1 MVIKKEETY
10 VLKLTE
16 YREILDVL
24 KTGDINLVSKL
35 MDDLKDIDVRY
46 KRVNAQKKLKNNKD
60 YIDSQDY
67 IFEFVSIFY
76 SYEENSFRAKIR
88 HDKYKDPYLLEEFIE
103 LKDNFNHVG
112 VDINVTGKPTVDK
125 ILKIFTSTSLNKK
138 EKAVKILDLI
148 NKSVNKSLVFESQK
162 ITQTALDDKKRF
174 KRLLFSSNINLDY
187 VLKDNFFNEV
197 FKDIIDKIIKQDIK
211 KPDNNLIVERDL
223 YNPYKLGELHFI
235 LQNKEAAK
243 LALKSMDLVKRKDKT
258 VDVGY
263 LYTKNLIDFIGGMLI
278 SNTITSLTDE
288 EKFSI
293 LSEKIPESCSIRI
306 GSDYYLS
313 SDVSNIGFI
322 CGDFEIEKVKGLFDE
337 VINFADYLK
346 TKNENKAR
354 VVIRFLFTILNNNE
368 VMEEQFAVNYPEM
381 FAKLFKLRYELFGNE
396 KHRSVNPDFYYRIDK
411 DDDDSL
417 FSEKL
422 SILKGEFEKLGL
434 NLFLVLDEPIKFV
447 WNIDQHLKFNRFVTN
462 LAKETNSKIL
472 VDLFKIH
479 SNFDRLS
486 IFYESIR
493 TLSKVL
499 TKNKESELC
508 IYLGGLANSLVFLD
522 NDSVRLFTGDK
533 KTTKSVISTL
543 DSFANVNID
552 DTKEEDTKMFSS
564 QCLINNLSIL
574 TDHFYEPVN
583 KFDPLN

>member
-35 MDDLKDIDVRY
+35 MEDLKDIAIRC
-46 KRVNAQKKLKNNKD
+46 KKVSKLPGVKTFVD
-60 YIDSQDY
+60 YINSEGNFFSY
-67 IFEFVSIFY
+67 VSVFY
-76 SYEENSFRAKIR
+76 NYEEKVFRAKVR
-88 HDKYKDPYLLEEFIE
+88 RDKFKDTWYSDEFSE
-103 LKDNFNHVG
+103 LKDMFSQVG
-112 VDINVTGKPTVDK
+112 VEVIVTGKPTVEKISK
-125 ILKIFTSTSLNKK
+125 ILTNKSLNKK
-138 EKAVKILDLI
+138 EKANKILDLI
-148 NKSVNKSLVFESQK
+148 EKSVKRTLTFESRK
-162 ITQTALDDKKRF
+162 VTQTAADDRQRF
-174 KRLLFSSNINLDY
+174 KKVLFGSNVNIDHILKDKFFRE
-187 VLKDNFFNEV
+187 VLKET
-197 FKDIIDKIIKQDIK
+197 IDKIIKRDIK
-211 KPDNNLIVERDL
+211 NPSQNLIFENDIFD
-223 YNPYKLGELHFI
+223 PYKIGEMSHI
-235 LQNKEAAK
+235 LRNKTAAK
-243 LALKSMDLVKRKDKT
+243 YALESMDLVKRKDKT

-263 LYTKNLIDFIGGMLI
+263 LYIKNLIDFIGGMLI

-306 GSDYYLS
+306 GSDYYLR

-322 CGDFEIEKVKGLFDE
+322 GGDFEVEKVEGLFDE

-346 TKNENKAR
+346 TKNKNKAR

-368 VMEEQFAVNYPEM
+368 VMEEEFAVNYPEM
-381 FAKLFKLRYELFGNE
+381 FAKLFKLRYELFGDE

-422 SILKGEFEKLGL
+422 SVLKGEFEKLGL

-447 WNIDQHLKFNRFVTN
+447 WDIDKHLKFNRFVAN

-472 VDLFKIH
+472 VDLFQIH

-486 IFYESIR
+486 LFYESIR

-508 IYLGGLANSLVFLD
+508 VYLGGLANSLVFLD

-552 DTKEEDTKMFSS
+552 DSKEEDTKMFSS
-564 QCLINNLSIL
+564 QGLINNMSIL
-574 TDHFYEPVN
+574 TNKFYEPVN

>member
-16 YREILDVL
+16 YREISNIL
-24 KTGDINLVSKL
+24 KNGDINLVYQL

-46 KRVNAQKKLKNNKD
+46 KNVRKKSKNNNG
-60 YIDSQDY
+60 YINLLDY

-76 SYEENSFRAKIR
+76 SYNEKSFRAKIR
-88 HDKYKDPYLLEEFIE
+88 HDKYKDPFILEGFIE
-103 LKDNFNHVG
+103 LKDKFNHVG

-125 ILKIFTSTSLNKK
+125 ILKIFTSTSLKKK

-148 NKSVNKSLVFESQK
+148 NKSVNKMLASESK
-162 ITQTALDDKKRF
+162 KVTQTAFDDKKRF
-174 KRLLFSSNINLDY
+174 KKLLFSSNINLDY

-197 FKDIIDKIIKQDIK
+197 FKDTIDKIIKQDIK

-263 LYTKNLIDFIGGMLI
+263 LYTKNLLDFIGSMLI

-306 GSDYYLS
+306 GSDYYLR

-322 CGDFEIEKVKGLFDE
+322 CGDFEVEKVKGLFDE

-346 TKNENKAR
+346 TKNKNKAR
-354 VVIRFLFTILNNNE
+354 VVISFLFTILHNND

-381 FAKLFKLRYELFGNE
+381 FAKLFKLRYELFGDE

-411 DDDDSL
+411 EDDDSL

-422 SILKGEFEKLGL
+422 SVLKGEFEKLGL

-447 WNIDQHLKFNRFVTN
+447 WDIDKHFKFNRFVTKM
-462 LAKETNSKIL
+462 AKETNSKIL
-472 VDLFKIH
+472 VDLFKTH

-486 IFYESIR
+486 LFYESIR

-499 TKNKESELC
+499 TKNKDSELC
-508 IYLGGLANSLVFLD
+508 IYFGGLANSLVFLD

-533 KTTKSVISTL
+533 KTNKSVISAL

-552 DTKEEDTKMFSS
+552 DSKEEDTKMFSS
-564 QCLINNLSIL
+564 QGLINNMSIL
-574 TDHFYEPVN
+574 TNKFYEPVN
-583 KFDPLN
+583 KFDPLK

>member
-16 YREILDVL
+16 YREILNVL
-24 KTGDINLVSKL
+24 KTRDVNLVSKL
-35 MDDLKDIDVRY
+35 MDDLKDIAIRC
-46 KRVNAQKKLKNNKD
+46 KKVSKQPGVKTFVD
-60 YIDSQDY
+60 YINSKDNFFPY
-67 IFEFVSIFY
+67 ISVFY
-76 SYEENSFRAKIR
+76 NYEEKVFRAKVR
-88 HDKYKDPYLLEEFIE
+88 HDKFKDTWYSKEFLE
-103 LKDNFNHVG
+103 LKDMFSQVG
-112 VDINVTGKPTVDK
+112 VEVNTTGKATIER
-125 ILKIFTSTSLNKK
+125 ILKIFTNQSLNKN
-138 EKAVKILDLI
+138 EKANKILDVI
-148 NKSVNKSLVFESQK
+148 EKSVKRTLVLESK
-162 ITQTALDDKKRF
+162 KVTQTAFDDKQRF
-174 KRLLFSSNINLDY
+174 KKVLFGSNVNIDY
-187 VLKDNFFNEV
+187 LLKDNFFQEV
-197 FKDIIDKIIKQDIK
+197 LKDTIDKIVKRDIK
-211 KPDNNLIVERDL
+211 NPAQNLIFESEIFD
-223 YNPYKLGELHFI
+223 PYKIGEMSHI
-235 LQNKEAAK
+235 LRNKTAAK
-243 LALKSMDLVKRKDKT
+243 YALESMDLVKRKDKT

-263 LYTKNLIDFIGGMLI
+263 LYLYNLVNFVGGMLI

-293 LSEKIPESCSIRI
+293 LSEKIPESCSIHI
-306 GSDYYLS
+306 GNNYYLR
-313 SDVSNIGFI
+313 SDISNIGFI
-322 CGDFEIEKVKGLFDE
+322 GGDFEVEKVEGLFDE

-346 TKNENKAR
+346 TNNENKAR
-354 VVIRFLFTILNNNE
+354 VVIGFLFTILHNND

-381 FAKLFKLRYELFGNE
+381 FAKLFKLRYELFGDE

-422 SILKGEFEKLGL
+422 SVLKGEFEKLGL

-447 WNIDQHLKFNRFVTN
+447 WNIDKNFKFNRFVTK

-472 VDLFKIH
+472 VDLFKMH

-486 IFYESIR
+486 LFYESIR

-499 TKNKESELC
+499 TKNKDSELC
-508 IYLGGLANSLVFLD
+508 IYFGGLANSLVFLD

-552 DTKEEDTKMFSS
+552 DSKEEDTKMFSS
-564 QCLINNLSIL
+564 KGLINNMSIL
-574 TDHFYEPVN
+574 TNKFYEPVN
-583 KFDPLN
+583 KFDPLK

>member
-16 YREILDVL
+16 YREIANIL
-24 KTGDINLVSKL
+24 KTGDISLVYPL
-35 MDDLKDIDVRY
+35 MDDLKNIDVRY
-46 KRVNAQKKLKNNKD
+46 KKVRKKSKNNNG
-60 YIDSQDY
+60 YINLLDY
-67 IFEFVSIFY
+67 IFEFVSVFY
-76 SYEENSFRAKIR
+76 SYNEKSFRAKIR
-88 HDKYKDPYLLEEFIE
+88 HDKYKDPFILEEFIE
-103 LKDNFNHVG
+103 LKDKFNYVG
-112 VDINVTGKPTVDK
+112 VDINVTGKGTVDK
-125 ILKIFTSTSLNKK
+125 ILKIFASTSLNKK

-148 NKSVNKSLVFESQK
+148 NKSVNKILVFESKK

-174 KRLLFSSNINLDY
+174 KKLLFSSNINLDY
-187 VLKDNFFNEV
+187 VLKDNFLNEV
-197 FKDIIDKIIKQDIK
+197 FKDTIDKIIKQDIK
-211 KPDNNLIVERDL
+211 KPDNNLIVKRDL

-243 LALKSMDLVKRKDKT
+243 LALESMDLVKRKDKT

-263 LYTKNLIDFIGGMLI
+263 LYLYNLVDFVGGMLI

-293 LSEKIPESCSIRI
+293 LSEKIPESCSIHI
-306 GSDYYLS
+306 GNNYYLR
-313 SDVSNIGFI
+313 SDISNIGFI
-322 CGDFEIEKVKGLFDE
+322 CGNFDVEQVKGLFDE

-346 TKNENKAR
+346 TNNENKAR
-354 VVIRFLFTILNNNE
+354 VVIGFLFTILHNND

-381 FAKLFKLRYELFGNE
+381 FAKLFKLRYELFGDK
-396 KHRSVNPDFYYRIDK
+396 KHYNVNPDFYYRIDK
-411 DDDDSL
+411 DDQGSL
-417 FSEKL
+417 ISEKL
-422 SILKGEFEKLGL
+422 SVLKGEFEKLGL

-447 WNIDQHLKFNRFVTN
+447 WNIDKNFKFNRFVTK

-472 VDLFKIH
+472 VDLFKMH

-486 IFYESIR
+486 LFYESIR
-493 TLSKVL
+493 TLSKIL
-499 TKNKESELC
+499 TRNTESELC
-508 IYLGGLANSLVFLD
+508 LYLGGIANSLVFLD
-522 NDSVRLFTGDK
+522 NNSVRLFTGDK

-552 DTKEEDTKMFSS
+552 ESNEEDTKMFSS
-564 QCLINNLSIL
+564 QGLINNMSIL
-574 TDHFYEPVN
+574 TKKFYEPVN

>member
-1 MVIKKEETY
+1 MVIKKEESY

-16 YREILDVL
+16 YREISKIL
-24 KTGDINLVSKL
+24 KTGDISLVYPL
-35 MDDLKDIDVRY
+35 MDDLKEIDVRY
-46 KRVNAQKKLKNNKD
+46 KKVRKKSKNNNG
-60 YIDSQDY
+60 YINLLDY
-67 IFEFVSIFY
+67 IFEFVSVFY
-76 SYEENSFRAKIR
+76 SYNEKSFRAKIR
-88 HDKYKDPYLLEEFIE
+88 HDKYKDPFILEEFIE
-103 LKDNFNHVG
+103 LKDKFNYVG
-112 VDINVTGKPTVDK
+112 VDINVTGKGTVDK
-125 ILKIFTSTSLNKK
+125 ILKIFASTSLNKK

-148 NKSVNKSLVFESQK
+148 NKSVNKILVFESKK

-174 KRLLFSSNINLDY
+174 KKLLFSSNINLDY

-197 FKDIIDKIIKQDIK
+197 FKDTIDKIIKQDIK
-211 KPDNNLIVERDL
+211 KPDNNLIVKRDL
-223 YNPYKLGELHFI
+223 YNPYKIGELHFI

-243 LALKSMDLVKRKDKT
+243 LSLESMDLVKRKDKT

-306 GSDYYLS
+306 GSDYYLK

-322 CGDFEIEKVKGLFDE
+322 CGDFEVEKVKGLFDE
-337 VINFADYLK
+337 VINFSDYLK

-381 FAKLFKLRYELFGNE
+381 FAKLFKLRYELFGDKN
-396 KHRSVNPDFYYRIDK
+396 HHNVNPDFYYRIDK
-411 DDDDSL
+411 YDEGSL
-417 FSEKL
+417 ISEKL
-422 SILKGEFEKLGL
+422 SVLKEEFKKLGL
-434 NLFLVLDEPIKFV
+434 NLFLILDEPVKFV
-447 WNIDQHLKFNRFVTN
+447 WNIDKYYKFNKFVAN

-472 VDLFKIH
+472 VDLFKNH

-486 IFYESIR
+486 LFYESIR
-493 TLSKVL
+493 TLSKIL
-499 TKNKESELC
+499 TRNTESELC
-508 IYLGGLANSLVFLD
+508 LYLGGLANSLVFLD
-522 NDSVRLFTGDK
+522 NNSVRLFTGDK

-552 DTKEEDTKMFSS
+552 DSNEEDTKMFSS
-564 QCLINNLSIL
+564 QDLINNMSIL
-574 TDHFYEPVN
+574 TKKFYEPVN

>member
-16 YREILDVL
+16 YREILNVL
-24 KTGDINLVSKL
+24 KTRDVNLVSKL
-35 MDDLKDIDVRY
+35 MDDLKDIAIRC
-46 KRVNAQKKLKNNKD
+46 KKVSKQPGVKTFVD
-60 YIDSQDY
+60 YINSKDNFFPY
-67 IFEFVSIFY
+67 ISVFY
-76 SYEENSFRAKIR
+76 NYEEKVFRAKVR
-88 HDKYKDPYLLEEFIE
+88 HDKFKDTWYSKEFLE
-103 LKDNFNHVG
+103 LKDMFSQVG
-112 VDINVTGKPTVDK
+112 VEVNTTGKATIER
-125 ILKIFTSTSLNKK
+125 ILKIFTNQSLNKN
-138 EKAVKILDLI
+138 EKANKILDVI
-148 NKSVNKSLVFESQK
+148 EKSVKRTLVLESK
-162 ITQTALDDKKRF
+162 KVTQTAFDDKQRF
-174 KRLLFSSNINLDY
+174 KKVLFGSNVNIDY
-187 VLKDNFFNEV
+187 LLKDNFFQEV
-197 FKDIIDKIIKQDIK
+197 LKDTIDKIVKRDIK
-211 KPDNNLIVERDL
+211 NPAQNLIFESEIFD
-223 YNPYKLGELHFI
+223 PYKIGEMSHI
-235 LQNKEAAK
+235 LRNKTAAK
-243 LALKSMDLVKRKDKT
+243 YALESMDLVKRKDKT

-263 LYTKNLIDFIGGMLI
+263 LYLYNLVNFVGGMLI

-293 LSEKIPESCSIRI
+293 LSEKIPESCSIHI
-306 GSDYYLS
+306 GNNYYLR
-313 SDVSNIGFI
+313 SDISNIGFI
-322 CGDFEIEKVKGLFDE
+322 GGDFEFEKVEGLFDE

-346 TKNENKAR
+346 TNNENKAR
-354 VVIRFLFTILNNNE
+354 VVIGFLFTILHNND

-381 FAKLFKLRYELFGNE
+381 FAKLFKLRYELFGDE

-422 SILKGEFEKLGL
+422 SVLKGEFEKLGL

-447 WNIDQHLKFNRFVTN
+447 WNIDKNFKFNRFVTK

-472 VDLFKIH
+472 VDLFKMH

-486 IFYESIR
+486 LFYESIR

-499 TKNKESELC
+499 TKNKDSELC
-508 IYLGGLANSLVFLD
+508 IYFGGLANSLVFLD

-552 DTKEEDTKMFSS
+552 DSKEEDTNMFSS
-564 QCLINNLSIL
+564 QGLINNMSIL
-574 TDHFYEPVN
+574 TNKFYEPVN
-583 KFDPLN
+583 KFDPLK

>member
-16 YREILDVL
+16 YREILNVL
-24 KTGDINLVSKL
+24 KTGDVNLVYKL

-46 KRVNAQKKLKNNKD
+46 KNKRKKSKNNNG
-60 YIDSQDY
+60 YIDLQDY

-76 SYEENSFRAKIR
+76 SYNEKSFRAKIR
-88 HDKYKDPYLLEEFIE
+88 HDKYKDPFILEEFIE
-103 LKDNFNHVG
+103 LKDKFNYVG

-197 FKDIIDKIIKQDIK
+197 FKDTIDKIIKQDIK

-293 LSEKIPESCSIRI
+293 LSEKIPESCSIHI
-306 GSDYYLS
+306 GNNYYLK

-322 CGDFEIEKVKGLFDE
+322 CGNFEMEQVKGLFDE

-346 TKNENKAR
+346 ANNENKAR
-354 VVIRFLFTILNNNE
+354 VVISFLFTILHNND

-381 FAKLFKLRYELFGNE
+381 FAKLFKLRYELFGDK
-396 KHRSVNPDFYYRIDK
+396 KHRNVNPDFYYRIDK
-411 DDDDSL
+411 DDEGSL
-417 FSEKL
+417 ISGKL
-422 SILKGEFEKLGL
+422 SVLNGEFEKLGL
-434 NLFLVLDEPIKFV
+434 KLFLVLDEPIKFV
-447 WNIDQHLKFNRFVTN
+447 WDIDKHFKFNRFVTN
-462 LAKETNSKIL
+462 MAKETNSKIL
-472 VDLFKIH
+472 VDLFNNH

-486 IFYESIR
+486 LFYESIR

-499 TKNKESELC
+499 TRDKDSELC
-508 IYLGGLANSLVFLD
+508 LYLGGLANSLVFLD

-543 DSFANVNID
+543 DSFANVNINEN
-552 DTKEEDTKMFSS
+552 KEEDTKMFSS
-564 QCLINNLSIL
+564 QGLINNMSIL
-574 TDHFYEPVN
+574 TNKFYEPVN

>member
-16 YREILDVL
+16 YREISNIL
-24 KTGDINLVSKL
+24 KTGYMSLVYPL

-46 KRVNAQKKLKNNKD
+46 KKVRKKSKNNNG
-60 YIDSQDY
+60 YINLLDY
-67 IFEFVSIFY
+67 IFEFVSVFY
-76 SYEENSFRAKIR
+76 SYNEKSFRAKIR
-88 HDKYKDPYLLEEFIE
+88 HDKYKDPFILEEFIE
-103 LKDNFNHVG
+103 LKDKFNYVG
-112 VDINVTGKPTVDK
+112 VDINVTGKGTVDK
-125 ILKIFTSTSLNKK
+125 ILKIFASTSLNKK

-148 NKSVNKSLVFESQK
+148 NKSVNKILVFESKK

-174 KRLLFSSNINLDY
+174 KKLLFSSNINLDY
-187 VLKDNFFNEV
+187 VLKDNFLNEV
-197 FKDIIDKIIKQDIK
+197 FKDTIDKIIKQDIK
-211 KPDNNLIVERDL
+211 KPDNNLIVKRDL

-243 LALKSMDLVKRKDKT
+243 LALESMDLVKRKDKT

-263 LYTKNLIDFIGGMLI
+263 LYLYNLVDFVGGMII
-278 SNTITSLTDE
+278 SNSITSLTDE

-306 GSDYYLS
+306 GSDYYLR

-322 CGDFEIEKVKGLFDE
+322 CGNFEVEQVKGLFDE
-337 VINFADYLK
+337 VINFADYLT
-346 TKNENKAR
+346 TKNKNKAR

-381 FAKLFKLRYELFGNE
+381 FAKLFKLRYELFGDKNNCN
-396 KHRSVNPDFYYRIDK
+396 VNPDFYYRIDK
-411 DDDDSL
+411 DDEGSL
-417 FSEKL
+417 ISEKL
-422 SILKGEFEKLGL
+422 SVLKGEFEKLGL

-447 WNIDQHLKFNRFVTN
+447 WNIDKNFKFNRFVTN
-462 LAKETNSKIL
+462 LAKESNSKIL
-472 VDLFKIH
+472 VDLFKMH

-486 IFYESIR
+486 LFYESIR
-493 TLSKVL
+493 TLSKIL
-499 TKNKESELC
+499 TRNKDSELC
-508 IYLGGLANSLVFLD
+508 LYLGGLANSLVFLD

-533 KTTKSVISTL
+533 KTTKSVISAL

-552 DTKEEDTKMFSS
+552 DSNKEDTKMFSS
-564 QCLINNLSIL
+564 QGLINNMSIL
-574 TDHFYEPVN
+574 TNKFYEPVN
-583 KFDPLN
+583 KFNPLN

>member
-16 YREILDVL
+16 YREISNIL
-24 KTGDINLVSKL
+24 KTGDMSLVYPL

-46 KRVNAQKKLKNNKD
+46 KKVRKKSKNNNG
-60 YIDSQDY
+60 YINLLDY
-67 IFEFVSIFY
+67 IFEFVSVFY
-76 SYEENSFRAKIR
+76 SYNEKSFRAKIR
-88 HDKYKDPYLLEEFIE
+88 HDKYKDPFILEEFIE
-103 LKDNFNHVG
+103 LKDKFNYVG
-112 VDINVTGKPTVDK
+112 VDINVTGKGTVDK
-125 ILKIFTSTSLNKK
+125 ILKIFASTSLNKK

-148 NKSVNKSLVFESQK
+148 NKSVNKILVFESKK

-174 KRLLFSSNINLDY
+174 KKLLFSSNINLDY

-197 FKDIIDKIIKQDIK
+197 FKDTIDKIIKQDIK
-211 KPDNNLIVERDL
+211 KPDNNLIVKRDL

-243 LALKSMDLVKRKDKT
+243 LALESMDLVKRKDKT

-263 LYTKNLIDFIGGMLI
+263 LYLYNLVDFVGGMII
-278 SNTITSLTDE
+278 SNSITSLTDE

-306 GSDYYLS
+306 GSDYYLR

-322 CGDFEIEKVKGLFDE
+322 CGNFEVEQVKGLFDE
-337 VINFADYLK
+337 VINFADYLT
-346 TKNENKAR
+346 TKNKNKAR
-354 VVIRFLFTILNNNE
+354 VAIRFLFTILNNNE

-381 FAKLFKLRYELFGNE
+381 FAKLFKLRYELFGDKNNCN
-396 KHRSVNPDFYYRIDK
+396 VNPDFYYRIDK
-411 DDDDSL
+411 DDEGSL
-417 FSEKL
+417 ISEKL
-422 SILKGEFEKLGL
+422 SVLKEEFEKLGL

-447 WNIDQHLKFNRFVTN
+447 WNIDKNFKFNRFVTN
-462 LAKETNSKIL
+462 LAKESNSKIL
-472 VDLFKIH
+472 VDLFKMH

-486 IFYESIR
+486 LFYESIR
-493 TLSKVL
+493 TLSKIL
-499 TKNKESELC
+499 TRNTESELC
-508 IYLGGLANSLVFLD
+508 LYLGGLANSLVFLD

-533 KTTKSVISTL
+533 KTTQSVISAL

-552 DTKEEDTKMFSS
+552 DSNKEDTKMFSS
-564 QCLINNLSIL
+564 QGLINNMSIL
-574 TDHFYEPVN
+574 TNKFYEPVN
-583 KFDPLN
+583 KFNPLN

>member
-1 MVIKKEETY
+1 MVIKKEEAY

-16 YREILDVL
+16 YSEISNIL
-24 KTGDINLVSKL
+24 KNGDINLVYQL
-35 MDDLKDIDVRY
+35 MDDLMDIDVRY
-46 KRVNAQKKLKNNKD
+46 KNKRKKSKNNNG
-60 YIDSQDY
+60 YIGPQDY

-76 SYEENSFRAKIR
+76 NYKENSFRAKIR
-88 HDKYKDPYLLEEFIE
+88 HDKYKDPYILEEFIE
-103 LKDNFNHVG
+103 LQDHFNHVG
-112 VDINVTGKPTVDK
+112 VDIIVAGKPTVDK
-125 ILKIFTSTSLNKK
+125 IFKISASASLNKK

-148 NKSVNKSLVFESQK
+148 NKSVNKSLVFESNK

-187 VLKDNFFNEV
+187 VLKDDFFNKV
-197 FKDIIDKIIKQDIK
+197 FKDTIDKIIKQDIK
-211 KPDNNLIVERDL
+211 KPDNNLIVKRDL

-243 LALKSMDLVKRKDKT
+243 LALESMDLVKRKDKT

-263 LYTKNLIDFIGGMLI
+263 LYTKNLLDFIGGMLI

-293 LSEKIPESCSIRI
+293 LSKKIPESCSIRI
-306 GSDYYLS
+306 GSDYYLR

-322 CGDFEIEKVKGLFDE
+322 CGDFEVEKVKGLFDE

-346 TKNENKAR
+346 TKNKNKAR

-422 SILKGEFEKLGL
+422 SI
-434 NLFLVLDEPIKFV
+434 
-447 WNIDQHLKFNRFVTN
+447 
-462 LAKETNSKIL
+462 
-472 VDLFKIH
+472 
-479 SNFDRLS
+479 
-486 IFYESIR
+486 
-493 TLSKVL
+493 
-499 TKNKESELC
+499 
-508 IYLGGLANSLVFLD
+508 
-522 NDSVRLFTGDK
+522 
-533 KTTKSVISTL
+533 
-543 DSFANVNID
+543 
-552 DTKEEDTKMFSS
+552 
-564 QCLINNLSIL
+564 
-574 TDHFYEPVN
+574 
-583 KFDPLN
+583 

>member
-16 YREILDVL
+16 YREILNIL
-24 KTGDINLVSKL
+24 KTGDVNLVSKL
-35 MDDLKDIDVRY
+35 MEDLKDIDVRY
-46 KRVNAQKKLKNNKD
+46 KNVRKKSKNNNG
-60 YIDSQDY
+60 YINLLDY

-76 SYEENSFRAKIR
+76 SYNEKSFRAKIR
-88 HDKYKDPYLLEEFIE
+88 HDKYKDPFILEEFIE
-103 LKDNFNHVG
+103 LQDKFNHVG
-112 VDINVTGKPTVDK
+112 VDIIVAGKPTVDK
-125 ILKIFTSTSLNKK
+125 IFKIFASTSLNKQ

-148 NKSVNKSLVFESQK
+148 NKSVNKSLVSESK
-162 ITQTALDDKKRF
+162 KVTQTAFDDKKRF
-174 KRLLFSSNINLDY
+174 KKLLFGSNINLDY
-187 VLKDNFFNEV
+187 VLKDNFFTEV
-197 FKDIIDKIIKQDIK
+197 FKDTINKIIKQDIK

-258 VDVGY
+258 VDVGH
-263 LYTKNLIDFIGGMLI
+263 LYIKNLINFIGGMLI

-293 LSEKIPESCSIRI
+293 LSEKIPESCSIHI
-306 GSDYYLS
+306 GSDYYLR
-313 SDVSNIGFI
+313 SDVSNIGFVR
-322 CGDFEIEKVKGLFDE
+322 GNFEVEKVKGLFDE
-337 VINFADYLK
+337 VINFSDYLK
-346 TKNENKAR
+346 TKNKNKAR

-368 VMEEQFAVNYPEM
+368 VMEEEFAVNYPKM
-381 FAKLFKLRYELFGNE
+381 FAKLFKLRYELFGDK
-396 KHRSVNPDFYYRIDK
+396 KHRNVNPDFYYRIDK
-411 DDDDSL
+411 EDDDSL

-422 SILKGEFEKLGL
+422 SVLKGEFEKLGL

-447 WNIDQHLKFNRFVTN
+447 WDIDKHFKFNRFVAN
-462 LAKETNSKIL
+462 MAKETNSKIL

-499 TKNKESELC
+499 TKNKKSELC

-564 QCLINNLSIL
+564 QGLINNMSIL
-574 TDHFYEPVN
+574 TNKFYEPVN

>member
-16 YREILDVL
+16 YREILNIL
-24 KTGDINLVSKL
+24 KTGDVNLVSKL
-35 MDDLKDIDVRY
+35 MEDLKDIDVRY
-46 KRVNAQKKLKNNKD
+46 KNVRKKSKNNNG
-60 YIDSQDY
+60 YINLLDY

-76 SYEENSFRAKIR
+76 SYNEKSFRAKIR
-88 HDKYKDPYLLEEFIE
+88 HDKYKDPFILEEFIE
-103 LKDNFNHVG
+103 LQDKFNHVG
-112 VDINVTGKPTVDK
+112 VDIIVAGKPTVDK
-125 ILKIFTSTSLNKK
+125 IFKIFASTSLNKQ

-148 NKSVNKSLVFESQK
+148 NKSVNKSLVSESK
-162 ITQTALDDKKRF
+162 KVTQTAFDDKKRF
-174 KRLLFSSNINLDY
+174 KKLLFGSNINLDY
-187 VLKDNFFNEV
+187 VLKDNFFTEV
-197 FKDIIDKIIKQDIK
+197 FKDTINKIIKQDIK

-263 LYTKNLIDFIGGMLI
+263 LYIKNLIDFIGGMLI

-293 LSEKIPESCSIRI
+293 LSEKIPESCSIHI
-306 GSDYYLS
+306 GSDYYLR
-313 SDVSNIGFI
+313 SDVSNIGFVR
-322 CGDFEIEKVKGLFDE
+322 GNFEVEKVKGLFDE

-346 TKNENKAR
+346 VNNKNKAR
-354 VVIRFLFTILNNNE
+354 VVIRFMFSILNNNE

-381 FAKLFKLRYELFGNE
+381 FAKLFKLRYELFGDE

-422 SILKGEFEKLGL
+422 SVLKGEFEKLGL

-447 WNIDQHLKFNRFVTN
+447 WDIDKHLKFNRFVAN

-472 VDLFKIH
+472 VDLFQIH

-486 IFYESIR
+486 LFYESIR

-533 KTTKSVISTL
+533 KTTKSVISAL

-552 DTKEEDTKMFSS
+552 DSKEEDTKMFSS
-564 QCLINNLSIL
+564 QGLINNMSIL
-574 TDHFYEPVN
+574 TNKFYEPVN
-583 KFDPLN
+583 KFDPLK

>member
-16 YREILDVL
+16 YREILNVL
-24 KTGDINLVSKL
+24 KTGDVNLVYKL

-46 KRVNAQKKLKNNKD
+46 KNKRKKSKNNNG
-60 YIDSQDY
+60 YIDLQDY

-76 SYEENSFRAKIR
+76 NYEENSFRAKIR
-88 HDKYKDPYLLEEFIE
+88 HDKYKDPYILEEFIE
-103 LKDNFNHVG
+103 LQDHFNHVG
-112 VDINVTGKPTVDK
+112 VDIIVAGKPTVDK
-125 ILKIFTSTSLNKK
+125 IFKIFASTSLNKK

-148 NKSVNKSLVFESQK
+148 IKSVNKILVFESKK
-162 ITQTALDDKKRF
+162 ITQTALDDKKRL
-174 KRLLFSSNINLDY
+174 KKLLFSSNINLDY
-187 VLKDNFFNEV
+187 VLKDNFLNKV
-197 FKDIIDKIIKQDIK
+197 FKDTIDKIIKQDIK

-243 LALKSMDLVKRKDKT
+243 LALESMDLVKRKDKI

-278 SNTITSLTDE
+278 SDTITSLTDE

-293 LSEKIPESCSIRI
+293 LSEKIPESCSIYI
-306 GSDYYLS
+306 GNDYYLS
-313 SDVSNIGFI
+313 SGVSNIGFI
-322 CGDFEIEKVKGLFDE
+322 CGNFEVEQVKGLFDE

-346 TKNENKAR
+346 TKNKNKAR
-354 VVIRFLFTILNNNE
+354 VVINFMFTILKNNE
-368 VMEEQFAVNYPEM
+368 IMEEQFAVNYPKM
-381 FAKLFKLRYELFGNE
+381 FAKLFKLRYELFGDK
-396 KHRSVNPDFYYRIDK
+396 KHRNVNPDFYYRIDK
-411 DDDDSL
+411 EDDDSL

-422 SILKGEFEKLGL
+422 SVLKGEFEELGL

-447 WNIDQHLKFNRFVTN
+447 WDIDKHFKFNRFVTKM
-462 LAKETNSKIL
+462 AKETNSKIL
-472 VDLFKIH
+472 VDLFNNH

-486 IFYESIR
+486 LFYESIR

-499 TKNKESELC
+499 TRGKDSELC
-508 IYLGGLANSLVFLD
+508 LYLGGLTNSLVFLD

-552 DTKEEDTKMFSS
+552 DGNKKDTKMFSS
-564 QCLINNLSIL
+564 QGLINNMSIL
-574 TDHFYEPVN
+574 TNKFYEPVN

>member
-16 YREILDVL
+16 YREILNVL
-24 KTGDINLVSKL
+24 KTGDVNLVYKL

-46 KRVNAQKKLKNNKD
+46 KNVRKKSKNNNG
-60 YIDSQDY
+60 YINLLDY

-76 SYEENSFRAKIR
+76 NYNEKSFRAKIR
-88 HDKYKDPYLLEEFIE
+88 HDKYKDPFILEAFIE
-103 LKDNFNHVG
+103 LKDKFNYVG

-125 ILKIFTSTSLNKK
+125 ILKIFTSTSLKKK

-148 NKSVNKSLVFESQK
+148 NKSVNKMLVSESK
-162 ITQTALDDKKRF
+162 KVTQTAFDDKKRF
-174 KRLLFSSNINLDY
+174 KKLLFSSNINLDY
-187 VLKDNFFNEV
+187 ILKDNFFTEV
-197 FKDIIDKIIKQDIK
+197 FKDTIDKIIKQDIK
-211 KPDNNLIVERDL
+211 KPDNNLIVKRDL

-243 LALKSMDLVKRKDKT
+243 LALKSMDLVKRKDKI

-263 LYTKNLIDFIGGMLI
+263 LYLHNLVDFIGGMLI

-306 GSDYYLS
+306 GSNYYLR

-322 CGDFEIEKVKGLFDE
+322 CGNFEVEQVKGLFDE
-337 VINFADYLK
+337 VINFSDYLK
-346 TKNENKAR
+346 TKNKNKAR
-354 VVIRFLFTILNNNE
+354 VVIRFLFTILDNND

-381 FAKLFKLRYELFGNE
+381 FAKLFKLRYELFGDKN
-396 KHRSVNPDFYYRIDK
+396 HHNVNPDFYYRIDK
-411 DDDDSL
+411 DDEGL
-417 FSEKL
+417 MISEKL
-422 SILKGEFEKLGL
+422 SVLKNEFEKLGL
-434 NLFLVLDEPIKFV
+434 NLFLVLDEPIKFA
-447 WNIDQHLKFNRFVTN
+447 WNIDKHFKFNRFVAK

-486 IFYESIR
+486 LFYESIR

-499 TKNKESELC
+499 TRNKDLELC
-508 IYLGGLANSLVFLD
+508 LYLGGLANSLVFLD

-564 QCLINNLSIL
+564 QGLINNMSIL
-574 TDHFYEPVN
+574 TNKFYEPVN

>member
-16 YREILDVL
+16 YREILNVL
-24 KTGDINLVSKL
+24 KTRDVNLVSKL
-35 MDDLKDIDVRY
+35 MEDLKDIAIRC
-46 KRVNAQKKLKNNKD
+46 KKVSKQPGVKTFVD
-60 YIDSQDY
+60 YINSKDNFFPY
-67 IFEFVSIFY
+67 ISVFY
-76 SYEENSFRAKIR
+76 NYEEKVFRAKVR
-88 HDKYKDPYLLEEFIE
+88 HDKFKDTWYSKEFLE
-103 LKDNFNHVG
+103 LKDMFSQVG
-112 VDINVTGKPTVDK
+112 VEVNTTGKATIER
-125 ILKIFTSTSLNKK
+125 ILKIFTNQSLNKN
-138 EKAVKILDLI
+138 EKANKILDVI
-148 NKSVNKSLVFESQK
+148 EKSVKRTLVLESK
-162 ITQTALDDKKRF
+162 KVTQTAFDDKQRF
-174 KRLLFSSNINLDY
+174 KKVLFGSNVNIDY
-187 VLKDNFFNEV
+187 LLKDNFFQEV
-197 FKDIIDKIIKQDIK
+197 LKDTIDKIVKRDIK
-211 KPDNNLIVERDL
+211 NPAQNLIFESEIFD
-223 YNPYKLGELHFI
+223 PYKIGEMSHI
-235 LQNKEAAK
+235 LRNKTAAK
-243 LALKSMDLVKRKDKT
+243 YALESMDLVKRKDKT

-263 LYTKNLIDFIGGMLI
+263 LYLYNLVNFVGGMLI

-293 LSEKIPESCSIRI
+293 LSEKIPESCSIHI
-306 GSDYYLS
+306 GNNYYLR
-313 SDVSNIGFI
+313 SDISNIGFI
-322 CGDFEIEKVKGLFDE
+322 GGDFEVEKVEGLFDE

-346 TKNENKAR
+346 TNNENKAR
-354 VVIRFLFTILNNNE
+354 VVIGFLFTILHNND

-381 FAKLFKLRYELFGNE
+381 FAKLFKLRYELFGDE

-422 SILKGEFEKLGL
+422 SVLKGEFEKLGL

-447 WNIDQHLKFNRFVTN
+447 WNIDKNFKFNRFVTK

-472 VDLFKIH
+472 VDLFKMH

-486 IFYESIR
+486 LFYESIR

-499 TKNKESELC
+499 TKNKDSELC
-508 IYLGGLANSLVFLD
+508 IYFGGLANSLVFLD

-552 DTKEEDTKMFSS
+552 DSKEEDTKMFSS
-564 QCLINNLSIL
+564 QGLINNMSIL
-574 TDHFYEPVN
+574 TNKFYEPVN
-583 KFDPLN
+583 KFDPLK

>member
-16 YREILDVL
+16 YREISNIL
-24 KTGDINLVSKL
+24 KTGDMSLVYPL

-46 KRVNAQKKLKNNKD
+46 KKVRKKSKNNNG
-60 YIDSQDY
+60 YINLLDY
-67 IFEFVSIFY
+67 IFEFVSVFY
-76 SYEENSFRAKIR
+76 SYNEKSFRAKIR
-88 HDKYKDPYLLEEFIE
+88 HDKYKDPFILEEFIE
-103 LKDNFNHVG
+103 LKDKFNYVG
-112 VDINVTGKPTVDK
+112 VDINVTGKGTVDK
-125 ILKIFTSTSLNKK
+125 ILKIFASTSLNKK

-148 NKSVNKSLVFESQK
+148 NKSVNKILVFESKK

-174 KRLLFSSNINLDY
+174 KKLLFSSNINLDY

-197 FKDIIDKIIKQDIK
+197 FKDTIDKIIKQDIK
-211 KPDNNLIVERDL
+211 KPDNNLIVKRDL

-243 LALKSMDLVKRKDKT
+243 LALESMDLVKRKDKT

-263 LYTKNLIDFIGGMLI
+263 LYLYNLVDFVGGMII
-278 SNTITSLTDE
+278 SNSITSLTDE

-306 GSDYYLS
+306 GSDYYLR

-322 CGDFEIEKVKGLFDE
+322 CGNFEVEQVKGLFDE
-337 VINFADYLK
+337 VINFADYLT
-346 TKNENKAR
+346 TKNKNKAR
-354 VVIRFLFTILNNNE
+354 VAIRFLFTILNNNE

-381 FAKLFKLRYELFGNE
+381 FAKLFKLRYELFGDKNNCN
-396 KHRSVNPDFYYRIDK
+396 VNPDFYYRIDK
-411 DDDDSL
+411 DDEGSL
-417 FSEKL
+417 ISEKL
-422 SILKGEFEKLGL
+422 SVLKGEFEKLGL

-447 WNIDQHLKFNRFVTN
+447 WNIDKNFKFNRFVTN
-462 LAKETNSKIL
+462 LAKESNSKIL
-472 VDLFKIH
+472 VDLFKMH

-486 IFYESIR
+486 LFYESIR
-493 TLSKVL
+493 TLSKIL
-499 TKNKESELC
+499 TRNKDSELC
-508 IYLGGLANSLVFLD
+508 LYLGGLANSLVFLD

-533 KTTKSVISTL
+533 KTTQSVISAL

-552 DTKEEDTKMFSS
+552 DSNKEDTKMFSS
-564 QCLINNLSIL
+564 QGLINNMSIL
-574 TDHFYEPVN
+574 TNKFYEPVN
-583 KFDPLN
+583 KFNPLN

>member
-16 YREILDVL
+16 YREILNVL
-24 KTGDINLVSKL
+24 KTGDVNLVYKL

-46 KRVNAQKKLKNNKD
+46 KRINAQKKLKNNKD

-88 HDKYKDPYLLEEFIE
+88 HDKYKDPYILEEFIE

-112 VDINVTGKPTVDK
+112 VDIIVAGKPTVDK
-125 ILKIFTSTSLNKK
+125 IFKIFASTSLNKK

-148 NKSVNKSLVFESQK
+148 NKSVNKSLVFESKK

-197 FKDIIDKIIKQDIK
+197 FKDTIEKIIKQDIK

-243 LALKSMDLVKRKDKT
+243 LALESMDLVRRKDKT
-258 VDVGY
+258 VDVVY
-263 LYTKNLIDFIGGMLI
+263 LYTYNLIDFIGGMLI

-293 LSEKIPESCSIRI
+293 LSKKIPESCYIRV
-306 GSDYYLS
+306 GSDFATPMR
-313 SDVSNIGFI
+313 VSNVGFV
-322 CGDFEIEKVKGLFDE
+322 GVNFQIEKLKAFFNESIKFV
-337 VINFADYLK
+337 NYLK
-346 TKNENKAR
+346 VNNKNQAK
-354 VVIRFLFTILNNNE
+354 VVLSFIFNIFKNNE
-368 VMEEQFAVNYPEM
+368 VMEEELAFNTPEVFAE
-381 FAKLFKLRYELFGNE
+381 LFKLRYELFG
-396 KHRSVNPDFYYRIDK
+396 KKKDFTVNPDFYYRINVK
-411 DDDDSL
+411 NEDSK

-422 SILKGEFEKLGL
+422 AELKDEFDRVGL
-434 NLFLVLDEPIKFV
+434 NLFVLLDENIKSIWGV
-447 WNIDQHLKFNRFVTN
+447 DKTYHFNKRIVK
-462 LAKETNSKIL
+462 LAKQTNSKIL
-472 VDLFKIH
+472 VDLLQPH
-479 SNFDRLS
+479 LSFDRLS
-486 IFYESIR
+486 LFYESTR
-493 TLSKVL
+493 ALSRVMTRDRDSK
-499 TKNKESELC
+499 LC
-508 IYLGGLANSLVFLD
+508 LYLGGTGADIRILD
-522 NDSVRLFTGDK
+522 ESSVRLFTGNK
-533 KTTKSVISTL
+533 KATKSVINALGAFTPV
-543 DSFANVNID
+543 DINEN
-552 DTKEEDTKMFSS
+552 KEEDTKMFSS

>member
-16 YREILDVL
+16 YREISNIL
-24 KTGDINLVSKL
+24 KNGDINLVYQL

-46 KRVNAQKKLKNNKD
+46 KNVRKKSKNNNG
-60 YIDSQDY
+60 YINLLDY

-76 SYEENSFRAKIR
+76 SYNEKSFRAKIR
-88 HDKYKDPYLLEEFIE
+88 HDKYKDPFILEGFIE
-103 LKDNFNHVG
+103 LKDKFNHVG

-125 ILKIFTSTSLNKK
+125 ILKIFTSTSLKKK

-148 NKSVNKSLVFESQK
+148 NKSVNKMLASESK
-162 ITQTALDDKKRF
+162 KVTQTAFDDKKRF
-174 KRLLFSSNINLDY
+174 KKLLFSSNINLDY

-197 FKDIIDKIIKQDIK
+197 FKDTIDKIIKQDIK

-263 LYTKNLIDFIGGMLI
+263 LYTKNLLDFIGSMLI

-306 GSDYYLS
+306 GSDYYLR

-322 CGDFEIEKVKGLFDE
+322 CGDFEVEKVKGLFDE

-346 TKNENKAR
+346 TKNKNKAR
-354 VVIRFLFTILNNNE
+354 VVISFLFTILHNND

-381 FAKLFKLRYELFGNE
+381 FAKLFKLRYELFGDKN
-396 KHRSVNPDFYYRIDK
+396 HHNVNPDFYYRIDK
-411 DDDDSL
+411 YDEGSL
-417 FSEKL
+417 ISEKL
-422 SILKGEFEKLGL
+422 SVLKEEFEKLGL
-434 NLFLVLDEPIKFV
+434 NLFLILDEPVKFV
-447 WNIDQHLKFNRFVTN
+447 WNIDKYYKFNKFVAN
-462 LAKETNSKIL
+462 LAKETNYKIL
-472 VDLFKIH
+472 VDLFKNH

-486 IFYESIR
+486 LFYESIR
-493 TLSKVL
+493 TLSKIL
-499 TKNKESELC
+499 TRNTESELC
-508 IYLGGLANSLVFLD
+508 LYLGGLANSLVFLD
-522 NDSVRLFTGDK
+522 NNSVRLFTGDK

-552 DTKEEDTKMFSS
+552 DSNEEDTKMFSS
-564 QCLINNLSIL
+564 QDLINNMSIL
-574 TDHFYEPVN
+574 TKKFYEPVN

>member
-16 YREILDVL
+16 YREILNVL
-24 KTGDINLVSKL
+24 KTGDVNLVYKL

-46 KRVNAQKKLKNNKD
+46 KNVRKKSKNNNG
-60 YIDSQDY
+60 YINLLDY

-76 SYEENSFRAKIR
+76 SYNEKSFRAKIR
-88 HDKYKDPYLLEEFIE
+88 HDKYKDPFILEGFIE
-103 LKDNFNHVG
+103 LKDKFNHVG
-112 VDINVTGKPTVDK
+112 VDINVTGKPTFDK
-125 ILKIFTSTSLNKK
+125 ILKIFTSTSLKKK

-148 NKSVNKSLVFESQK
+148 NKSVNKMLVSESK
-162 ITQTALDDKKRF
+162 KVTQTAFDDKKRF
-174 KRLLFSSNINLDY
+174 KKLLFSSNINLDY

-197 FKDIIDKIIKQDIK
+197 FKDTIDKIIKQDIK

-263 LYTKNLIDFIGGMLI
+263 LYTKNLLDFIGSMLL

-306 GSDYYLS
+306 GSDYYLR

-322 CGDFEIEKVKGLFDE
+322 CGDFEVEKVKGLFDE

-346 TKNENKAR
+346 TKNKNKAQ
-354 VVIRFLFTILNNNE
+354 VVISFLFTILHNND

-381 FAKLFKLRYELFGNE
+381 FAKLFKLRYELFGDK
-396 KHRSVNPDFYYRIDK
+396 KHRNVNPDFYYRIDK

-422 SILKGEFEKLGL
+422 AVLKGEFEKLGL
-434 NLFLVLDEPIKFV
+434 NLFIVLDEPIKLI
-447 WNIDQHLKFNRFVTN
+447 WSDDNRYLKFNRFVTKM
-462 LAKETNSKIL
+462 AKETNSKIL
-472 VDLFKIH
+472 VDLFKAH

-486 IFYESIR
+486 LFYESIR

-499 TKNKESELC
+499 TKNKDSELC
-508 IYLGGLANSLVFLD
+508 LYLGGLANSLVFLD

-552 DTKEEDTKMFSS
+552 DIKEEDTKMFSS
-564 QCLINNLSIL
+564 QGLINNMSIL
-574 TDHFYEPVN
+574 TNKFYEPVN
-583 KFDPLN
+583 KFDPLK

>member
-16 YREILDVL
+16 YREILNVL
-24 KTGDINLVSKL
+24 KTGDVNLVYKL

-46 KRVNAQKKLKNNKD
+46 KNVRKKSKNNNG
-60 YIDSQDY
+60 YINLLDY

-76 SYEENSFRAKIR
+76 SYNEKSFRAKIR
-88 HDKYKDPYLLEEFIE
+88 HDKYKDPFILEEFIE
-103 LKDNFNHVG
+103 LKDKFNYVG

-125 ILKIFTSTSLNKK
+125 ILKIFTSTSLKKK

-148 NKSVNKSLVFESQK
+148 NKSVNKMLVSESK
-162 ITQTALDDKKRF
+162 KVTQTTFDDKKRF
-174 KRLLFSSNINLDY
+174 KKLLFSSNINLDY
-187 VLKDNFFNEV
+187 ILKDNFFTEV
-197 FKDIIDKIIKQDIK
+197 FKDTIDKIIKQDIK
-211 KPDNNLIVERDL
+211 NPDNNLIVKRDL

-235 LQNKEAAK
+235 LQNKEVAK
-243 LALKSMDLVKRKDKT
+243 LALKSMDLVRRKDKT

-263 LYTKNLIDFIGGMLI
+263 LYTYNLVDFIGGMLI

-293 LSEKIPESCSIRI
+293 LSEKVPENCSIHI
-306 GSDYYLS
+306 GNNYYLR

-322 CGDFEIEKVKGLFDE
+322 GGNFEVEQVKGLFDE

-346 TKNENKAR
+346 ANNKNKAR
-354 VVIRFLFTILNNNE
+354 VVISFLFTILHNND
-368 VMEEQFAVNYPEM
+368 VMEEQFAVNYPKT
-381 FAKLFKLRYELFGNE
+381 FAKLFKLRYELFGDK
-396 KHRSVNPDFYYRIDK
+396 KHRNVNPDFYYRIDK

-422 SILKGEFEKLGL
+422 SVLKGEFEKLGL

-447 WNIDQHLKFNRFVTN
+447 WDIDKHFKFNRFVTKM
-462 LAKETNSKIL
+462 AKETNSKIL
-472 VDLFKIH
+472 VDLFKTH

-486 IFYESIR
+486 LFYESIR

-499 TKNKESELC
+499 TKNKDSELC
-508 IYLGGLANSLVFLD
+508 IYFGGLANSLVFLD

-552 DTKEEDTKMFSS
+552 DSKEEDTKMFSS